1 MVDKCDICGFHVGSN
16 DRYCGQCSVDL
27 REPKQ
32 PGEQKP
38 NPEKIWSFDERHK
51 PASKKKKPDDENV
64 IHWCTIRALCNSSDL
79 SFPLFFNMVIMLA
92 KGEKKLEFCHCAICD
107 RGYRELQ
114 AGIINGTE
122 KKNLTAQSR
131 EVVIKAS
138 YEKIDG
144 MNFDISGFL
153 ESIREKNVNQKSEE
167 MDDSLTKKVPNG
179 KITIEIDCDVLDNAV
194 LNILKSEKGREVIQ
208 SIPRKYRKLK
218 SKE

>member
-1 MVDKCDICGFHVGSN
+1 
-16 DRYCGQCSVDL
+16 
-27 REPKQ
+27 
-32 PGEQKP
+32 
-38 NPEKIWSFDERHK
+38 
-51 PASKKKKPDDENV
+51 
-64 IHWCTIRALCNSSDL
+64 
-79 SFPLFFNMVIMLA
+79 
-92 KGEKKLEFCHCAICD
+92 LEFCHCAICD

-153 ESIREKNVNQKSEE
+153 ESLREKNVNQKAEE
-167 MDDSLTKKVPNG
+167 MDDTLIKNVPSG

-194 LNILKSEKGREVIQ
+194 LNVLKSEKGREVIQ

>member
-1 MVDKCDICGFHVGSN
+1 
-16 DRYCGQCSVDL
+16 
-27 REPKQ
+27 
-32 PGEQKP
+32 
-38 NPEKIWSFDERHK
+38 
-51 PASKKKKPDDENV
+51 
-64 IHWCTIRALCNSSDL
+64 
-79 SFPLFFNMVIMLA
+79 
-92 KGEKKLEFCHCAICD
+92 
-107 RGYRELQ
+107 
-114 AGIINGTE
+114 
-122 KKNLTAQSR
+122 
-131 EVVIKAS
+131 
-138 YEKIDG
+138 